1 MRLGIFWLSFILIIA
16 ISCKEKKSEN
26 FENCKSGV
34 PKPIFKVNSKEIVK
48 EDFVIQKDHTIE
60 TVELIDHSM
69 IELIQSGCEKPVQ
82 EFRFAI
88 PQDLKNASD
97 NAWKILAVN
106 QFDKLSL
113 LHPSLKS
120 FSEWATVIKDNI
132 DKFKLSEP
140 LEVSPNIII
149 TIDKLISDHNNLL
162 IVKFAQK

>member
-1 MRLGIFWLSFILIIA
+1 MQLKYCLFLALLCWIA
-16 ISCKEKKSEN
+16 CKSEPKSN
-26 FENCKSGV
+26 FADCKSGV
-34 PKPIFKVNSKEIVK
+34 PKPIFKVDSKEIVRETFEIK
-48 EDFVIQKDHTIE
+48 SDHAVESIE
-60 TVELIDHSM
+60 LLDHSTVV
-69 IELIQSGCEKPVQ
+69 LIHSGCEKPSQ

-120 FSEWATVIKDNI
+120 FSEWASIIKDNI

-140 LEVSPNIII
+140 LEVAPNIQI
-149 TIDKLISDHNNLL
+149 TIDKLLADQHNLL
-162 IVKFAQK
+162 IVKLEQH